1 MVPTLKIVR
10 LMLVICLLA
19 HGTYSRPVGSTPLSR
34 EEVQEIEKA
43 IIEKIG
49 FKSYGGQLFCVYN
62 LLGSARASGHEA
74 IIVYTI
80 GATGEFTKSDDGSVS
95 ERSGGISPVVLKLT
109 NGKVI
114 SAECPRLGAYYAPD
128 IRRLFPRRYH
138 STIFSRK
145 SQEELQEKLCQ
156 KVASSLDLPLNK
168 VRL

>member
-1 MVPTLKIVR
+1 MVPPLKIVR

-19 HGTYSRPVGSTPLSR
+19 FGIYSRPVGSTPLSQ
-34 EEVQEIEKA
+34 EEIQEIEKA

-62 LLGSARASGHEA
+62 LLGSARASGT

-80 GATGEFTKSDDGSVS
+80 AATGEFTKSDDGSVL

-114 SAECPRLGAYYAPD
+114 SAECPGLGDNYAPD

-145 SQEELQEKLCQ
+145 SQEELQEKLRQ
-156 KVASSLDLPLNK
+156 QVASSLNLPLNK
-168 VRL
+168 VQL